1 MQFKSYGNGTGA
13 GQLNTDALQT
23 LKEQHEVDLIAE
35 MSQIGVL
42 RSESKAGL
50 DYPRR
55 DRRKA
60 EKQGRRVSTRHKQ
73 NEESTNTNS
82 Q

>member
-1 MQFKSYGNGTGA
+1 MQYTSYDNRTSA
-13 GQLNTDALQT
+13 GLLNNDALQT
-23 LKEQHEVDLIAE
+23 LKEQHEVDLVAE
-35 MSQIGVL
+35 MSQMEML

-55 DRRKA
+55 ERRRP
-60 EKQGRRVSTRHKQ
+60 EKQVKLVSVRQRQ